1 MDPWQKE
8 SLGLQVGD
16 FIIWQ
21 GEAIEAEGQPA
32 LVTPGMKG
40 EVLSLHDGF
49 HLDVVQ
55 SEPTPPKAI
64 VQFDSGITLIVDERM
79 KWGRVT

>member
-16 FIIWQ
+16 WIIWRN
-21 GEAIEAEGQPA
+21 EPIEVEGQPA
-32 LVTPGMKG
+32 VVTPGMKG
-40 EVLSLHDGF
+40 KVLSLHDGF

-55 SEPTPPKAI
+55 VEN
-64 VQFDSGITLIVDERM
+64 GMRLMVDKRM
-79 KWGRVT
+79 KWERE